1 MENLDYKLL
10 YELQDRVL
18 EIVFNTEREFYLT
31 GGTCLSRF
39 YFEKRYSDDLD
50 FFTNQSPRYYFA
62 YKNIFSELSKIFQVS
77 HEVEAKEFH
86 RIKIEKTLIVDFVN
100 DSSLRYK
107 DPIFL
112 PNKMI
117 IDNIENILSNKLT
130 AIMGRDNPKDIF
142 DVYLICSF
150 YNFDWNIIIETAQK
164 KLLFN
169 IDDLIV
175 RLKTFPYSL
184 LGNVKIKDPNFL
196 SNFDVHYM
204 NIIEE
209 IKNKSEHIA
218 ISDPNSHE

>member
-1 MENLDYKLL
+1 MEGIDYKAL

-62 YKNIFSELSKIFQVS
+62 YKNIVSELSKIFKVS
-77 HEVEAKEFH
+77 HEVEAKDFH
-86 RIKIEKTLIVDFVN
+86 RINIEKILIVDFVN
-100 DSSLRYK
+100 DSSIRYK

-117 IDNIENILSNKLT
+117 IDTIENILSNKIT
-130 AIMGRDNPKDIF
+130 IIMRRDNPKDIF
-142 DVYLICSF
+142 DVYLICNF
-150 YNFDWNIIIETAQK
+150 YNFDWSVILETAQK
-164 KLLFN
+164 KLLFHM
-169 IDDLIV
+169 DDLIL

-184 LGNVKIKDPNFL
+184 LGNIKLKDPNFL
-196 SNFDVHYM
+196 SNFDTDYK
-204 NIIEE
+204 NLIEE

-218 ISDPNSHE
+218 KERK